1 MDVKDRVGHDA
12 TQRRFRLLLPSTQR
26 ALSRNGIWTDTAM
39 AKLSDRDLLALAG
52 IGPAGRQDIRQHFP
66 RHDAG

>member
-1 MDVKDRVGHDA
+1 MDVNDRAGHGD

-26 ALSRNGIWTDTAM
+26 ALSRNGIWTDTAI
-39 AKLSDRDLLALAG
+39 AKLSDRDLLQLAG
-52 IGPAGRQDIRQHFP
+52 IGPAVRTSGSTSP